1 MTLRKAF
8 AGFVILALSLTVA
21 GCGATPQGD
30 APAKSDDAP
39 PRVGYISYGES
50 TTYVHT
56 ITQGI
61 EKAAK
66 AHGVDVIVCDSAQ
79 DAEKAL
85 QCAIRFKQQNVQGI
99 INYQGDAT
107 AAARICAQGPDVPVI
122 AITVHQA
129 PCEISWTG
137 ADNAASG
144 QIAGKALGEYFK
156 TNFDCKYDAFVAVE
170 VTATGKTGIDRIGG
184 YKDGF
189 KSVCG
194 DIQNLRAF
202 DSKADAQIAR
212 SNMTD
217 ILTSLPNA
225 KRIII
230 VGMADGLVL
239 GAISA
244 AASANRLD
252 QVFASAQGLDASGV
266 CAMKKYPNSWIGDT
280 AYFPENYGE
289 VVIPAIVKAI
299 KGEKLPAV
307 LPAKAEFVTPASVDK
322 YYADVKC
329 Q

>member
-1 MTLRKAF
+1 MTFRKTLT
-8 AGFVILALSLTVA
+8 GLVVLALSVTIA
-21 GCGATPQGD
+21 GCSTAS
-30 APAKSDDAP
+30 APAEKPAGNDDP
-39 PRVGYISYGES
+39 VRVGYISYGES

-56 ITQGI
+56 ITKGI
-61 EKAAK
+61 EDAAK
-66 AHGVDVIVCDSAQ
+66 ANNVDVIVCDSAQ

-107 AAARICAQGPDVPVI
+107 AAERICAQGPDVPVI

-129 PCEISWTG
+129 PCETSWTG
-137 ADNAASG
+137 ADNAVAG
-144 QIAGKALGEYFK
+144 EIAGKALGEYFK
-156 TNFDCKYDAFVAVE
+156 SKFNCEYDAFVAVE
-170 VTATGKTGIDRIGG
+170 VTATGKAGIDRIGG
-184 YKDGF
+184 YKNGF
-189 KSVCG
+189 SSVCG
-194 DIQNLRAF
+194 DIQNLKAF

-244 AASANRLD
+244 AASADRLD
-252 QVFASAQGLDASGV
+252 QVYASAQGLDASGV
-266 CAMKKYPNSWIGDT
+266 CAMRKYPDSWIGDT
-280 AYFPENYGE
+280 AYFPENYGN

-307 LPAKAEFVTPASVDK
+307 LPAKAEFVTPATVDK

-329 Q
+329 